1 MKDEEERPVTPEVL
15 RHDYIYL
22 RLLGEGANGRTW
34 LAQEILTG
42 NEVAIKE
49 LKFYDNI
56 KQADLFKRE
65 IEVLQ
70 SIQVRGVPKL
80 YGSIEPSN
88 MLEARYM
95 IQEYIPHP
103 SLQSLLDQ
111 GEQFDE
117 KTVLSIMYEVG
128 LILYELQNKYSPAIL
143 HRDIKPS
150 NILYHNAYSRIEVF
164 LIDFG
169 SVANPQS
176 QSEHSTI
183 AGTFGYMAPEQL
195 TGDAVIPSEYYSLGA
210 TALHLLTGVP
220 PYNIKSDV
228 FELKFE
234 SVLAEKHVKL
244 SQHCIELLKSLLAV
258 EVSKRPQTA
267 GELLLGIR
275 NVMEGYAPF
284 VVKVKK
290 RKNIILRKFIHVIEY
305 WNRVFG
311 KYDKCEYNMVTT
323 GHIHSLNFIRDKFV
337 FEYTYSCQGQTWCGY
352 VDTADP
358 EIEFRCIHTAYQSSE
373 MQYEHLEPD
382 QLSVRYNFDRPY
394 DNVVEKQTIYLS
406 EDLYK
411 AYKRHGLKDMD

>member
-1 MKDEEERPVTPEVL
+1 MKNEEERPVTPEVL

-88 MLEARYM
+88 MSEARYM

-103 SLQSLLDQ
+103 SLQSLLDK

-267 GELLLGIR
+267 GELLLGIQ

-284 VVKVKK
+284 VVKK
-290 RKNIILRKFIHVIEY
+290 RKNIILRKFIHIIEY
-305 WNRVFG
+305 WSRAFDS
-311 KYDKCEYNMVTT
+311 YEYNMVTT
-323 GHIHSLNFIRDKFV
+323 GHIHNLNFIRDKFV
-337 FEYTYSCQGQTWCGY
+337 FEYTFSCQGQYWRGY

-358 EIEFRCIHTAYQSSE
+358 EFEFRCIHTAYQSSE
-373 MQYEHLEPD
+373 MQYEHLKPD
-382 QLSVRYNFDRPY
+382 HLSCRYNFDSPY
-394 DNVVEKQTIYLS
+394 DNVVQKQTIYLS

-411 AYKRHGLKDMD
+411 AYKRHGLC

>member
-1 MKDEEERPVTPEVL
+1 MKNEEERPVTPEVL

-88 MLEARYM
+88 MSEARYM

-103 SLQSLLDQ
+103 SLQSLLDK

-164 LIDFG
+164 
-169 SVANPQS
+169 
-176 QSEHSTI
+176 
-183 AGTFGYMAPEQL
+183 
-195 TGDAVIPSEYYSLGA
+195 
-210 TALHLLTGVP
+210 
-220 PYNIKSDV
+220 
-228 FELKFE
+228 
-234 SVLAEKHVKL
+234 
-244 SQHCIELLKSLLAV
+244 
-258 EVSKRPQTA
+258 
-267 GELLLGIR
+267 
-275 NVMEGYAPF
+275 
-284 VVKVKK
+284 
-290 RKNIILRKFIHVIEY
+290 
-305 WNRVFG
+305 
-311 KYDKCEYNMVTT
+311 
-323 GHIHSLNFIRDKFV
+323 
-337 FEYTYSCQGQTWCGY
+337 
-352 VDTADP
+352 
-358 EIEFRCIHTAYQSSE
+358 
-373 MQYEHLEPD
+373 
-382 QLSVRYNFDRPY
+382 
-394 DNVVEKQTIYLS
+394 
-406 EDLYK
+406 
-411 AYKRHGLKDMD
+411 

>member
-1 MKDEEERPVTPEVL
+1 MKYEDERPVTPEVL
-15 RHDYIYL
+15 RHNYIYL

-56 KQADLFKRE
+56 KQAELFKRE

-88 MLEARYM
+88 MSEARYM

-117 KTVLSIMYEVG
+117 KKVLSIMYEVG

-244 SQHCIELLKSLLAV
+244 SKHCIELLKSLLAV

-290 RKNIILRKFIHVIEY
+290 RKNIILRKFIHIIEY

-311 KYDKCEYNMVTT
+311 KYEYNMVTT
-323 GHIHSLNFIRDKFV
+323 GHIHNLNFLCDKFV
-337 FEYTYSCQGQTWCGY
+337 FVYTYSCQGQYWCGF

-373 MQYEHLEPD
+373 MQYEHLKPD
-382 QLSVRYNFDRPY
+382 QLRVRYRSNDPCHNFA
-394 DNVVEKQTIYLS
+394 EKQTIYLS